1 MNNSSDMLAL
11 QRLYHWETTAPDRV
25 CFTQPVGQ
33 GQVQNF
39 TWAQVAH
46 EVRCMASYLLS
57 LGLAPGSRIV
67 IWGKNT
73 AHWIM
78 ADWAIWMA
86 GHVSV
91 PMYPTL
97 AIKTVQQILDH
108 SGACLLFVGK
118 LDDADSMRAG
128 VPAHLPCINLP
139 LGPQWSGA
147 NWSDIVRLQFPL
159 QGQTLRPAQDLCTV
173 MYTSGTTGNPKGVM
187 HSFGT
192 FQAMIEQGLKRIP
205 LNEKDRMLSYL
216 PLSHIAERGLVEHML
231 LATGMHVYFAESP
244 ETFAQDLQRARPTF
258 FFSVPRLWLKF
269 REGVHA
275 KMPPHK
281 LTMLLKI
288 PLLKRLIQKKIL
300 TALGLDRCR
309 VAAGGAAPMPPE
321 LLRWYATLGLNLI
334 EMYGMT
340 ENGCTHTTDVAHP
353 MPGSV
358 GQALEGVQCR
368 IDPESSEVQVKSQG
382 LMLGYFLEPELTA
395 QAFTADG
402 WLHTGDKGSVDTQ
415 GHLKLTGRVKDLFKT
430 SKGKY
435 VAPAAIESM
444 LAVLPGVEACC
455 VVGAN
460 LAQPLAI
467 LALTPELVQQS
478 LSPQGRDPLH
488 DFFQRELQTLNQV
501 LDPHERLS
509 CLVLDATPWTVGSGF
524 ITPTLKVKRNQ
535 IEEVYGPLFDIWT
548 AHSTDIIWVNGAHSM
563 PTHHQE
569 SIT

>member
-1 MNNSSDMLAL
+1 MSSSSDMLAL
-11 QRLYHWETTAPDRV
+11 QRLYHWEKTAPHRI

-33 GQVQNF
+33 GVVKTF
-39 TWAQVAH
+39 TWAEVAH

-57 LGLAPGSRIV
+57 LGYAPGSRIA

-91 PMYPTL
+91 PLYPTL
-97 AIKTVQQILDH
+97 AVKTVRQILEH

-118 LDDADSMRAG
+118 LDDADAMRAG
-128 VPAHLPCINLP
+128 VPDHLPCINLP
-139 LGPQWSGA
+139 LSPQWPGA
-147 NWSDIVRLQFPL
+147 QWSDIVGKQAPL
-159 QGQTLRPAQDLCTV
+159 QGQVVRPAEDLCTV

-192 FQAMIEQGLKRIP
+192 FQSMIEQGLKRIP
-205 LNEKDRMLSYL
+205 LDENDRMLSYL

-231 LATGMHVYFAESP
+231 LATGMHVFFAESQ

-269 REGVHA
+269 REGVHS
-275 KMPPHK
+275 KMPAKK
-281 LTMLLKI
+281 LAMLLKI
-288 PLLKRLIQKKIL
+288 PLLNRLVQKKIL
-300 TALGLDRCR
+300 TALGLDQCR

-321 LLRWYATLGLNLI
+321 LLRWYSALGLNLI
-334 EMYGMT
+334 ELYGMT
-340 ENGCTHTTDVAHP
+340 ENGATHSTDVKHP
-353 MPGSV
+353 LPGSV
-358 GQALEGVQCR
+358 GQALTGVKCR
-368 IDPESSEVQVKSQG
+368 LDPDTSEVQIQSSG

-395 QAFTADG
+395 QAYTSDG
-402 WLHTGDKGSVDTQ
+402 WLHTGDKGTLDAQ
-415 GHLKLTGRVKDLFKT
+415 GNLKLTGRVKDLFKT

-435 VAPAAIESM
+435 VSPAAIEAL
-444 LAVLPGVEACC
+444 LAVMPGVEACC

-460 LAQPLAI
+460 MNQPLAI
-467 LALTPELVQQS
+467 LALTPDLVKQANQPHARQQLQDFFAQELVS
-478 LSPQGRDPLH
+478 
-488 DFFQRELQTLNQV
+488 LNQQ

-509 CLVLDATPWTVGSGF
+509 CLVLDPTPWTVASSF

-535 IEEVYGPLFDIWT
+535 IEDAYGAFFEAWT
-548 AHSTDIIWVNGAHSM
+548 AQGKAVIWVKAF
-563 PTHHQE
+563 
-569 SIT
+569 

>member
-1 MNNSSDMLAL
+1 MSSSSDMLAL
-11 QRLYHWETTAPDRV
+11 QRLYHWEKTAPHRI

-33 GQVQNF
+33 GVVKTF
-39 TWAQVAH
+39 TWAEVAH

-57 LGLAPGSRIV
+57 LGYAPGSRIA

-91 PMYPTL
+91 PLYPTL
-97 AIKTVQQILDH
+97 AVKTVRQILEH

-118 LDDADSMRAG
+118 LDDADAMRAG
-128 VPAHLPCINLP
+128 VPDHLPCINLP
-139 LGPQWSGA
+139 LSPQWPGA
-147 NWSDIVRLQFPL
+147 QWSDIVGKQAPL
-159 QGQTLRPAQDLCTV
+159 QGQVVRPAEDLCTV

-192 FQAMIEQGLKRIP
+192 FQSMIEQGLKRIP
-205 LNEKDRMLSYL
+205 LDENDRMLSYL

-231 LATGMHVYFAESP
+231 LATGMHVFFAESQ

-269 REGVHA
+269 REGVHS
-275 KMPPHK
+275 KMTPKK
-281 LTMLLKI
+281 LAMLLKI
-288 PLLKRLIQKKIL
+288 PLLNRLVQKKIL
-300 TALGLDRCR
+300 TALGLDQCR

-321 LLRWYATLGLNLI
+321 LLRWYSSLGLNLI
-334 EMYGMT
+334 ELYGMT
-340 ENGCTHTTDVAHP
+340 ENGATHSTDVKHP

-358 GQALEGVQCR
+358 GQALNGVKCR
-368 IDPESSEVQVKSQG
+368 LDPDTSEVQIQSSG
-382 LMLGYFLEPELTA
+382 LMLGYFQEPELTA
-395 QAFTADG
+395 QAFTSDG
-402 WLHTGDKGSVDTQ
+402 WLHTGDKGSLDAL
-415 GHLKLTGRVKDLFKT
+415 GNLKITGRVKDLFKT

-435 VAPAAIESM
+435 VSPAGIEAL
-444 LAVLPGVEACC
+444 LAVIPGVEACC

-460 LAQPLAI
+460 MNQPLAI
-467 LALTPELVQQS
+467 LALTPDLVKQANQPQARQQLQDFFAHELVS
-478 LSPQGRDPLH
+478 
-488 DFFQRELQTLNQV
+488 LNQQ

-509 CLVLDATPWTVGSGF
+509 CLVLDPTPWTVASGF

-535 IEEVYGPLFDIWT
+535 IEDAYGSFFEAWT
-548 AHSTDIIWVNGAHSM
+548 AQSKTIVWMDDAS
-563 PTHHQE
+563 
-569 SIT
+569 

>member
-1 MNNSSDMLAL
+1 MSSSSDMLAL
-11 QRLYHWETTAPDRV
+11 QRLYHWEKTAPHRI

-33 GQVQNF
+33 GVVKTF
-39 TWAQVAH
+39 TWAEVAH

-57 LGLAPGSRIV
+57 LGYAPGSRIA

-91 PMYPTL
+91 PLYPTL
-97 AIKTVQQILDH
+97 AVKTVRQILEH

-118 LDDADSMRAG
+118 LDDADAMRAG
-128 VPAHLPCINLP
+128 VPDHLPCINLP
-139 LGPQWSGA
+139 LSPQWPGA
-147 NWSDIVRLQFPL
+147 QWSDIVGKQAPL
-159 QGQTLRPAQDLCTV
+159 QGQVVRPAEDLCTV

-192 FQAMIEQGLKRIP
+192 FQSMIEQGLKRIP
-205 LNEKDRMLSYL
+205 LDENDRMLSYL

-231 LATGMHVYFAESP
+231 LATGMHVFFAESQ

-269 REGVHA
+269 REGVHS
-275 KMPPHK
+275 KMPAKK
-281 LTMLLKI
+281 LAMLLKI
-288 PLLKRLIQKKIL
+288 PLLNRLVQKKIL
-300 TALGLDRCR
+300 TALGLDQCR

-321 LLRWYATLGLNLI
+321 LLRWYSALGLNLI
-334 EMYGMT
+334 ELYGMT
-340 ENGCTHTTDVAHP
+340 ENGATHSTDVKHP
-353 MPGSV
+353 LPGSV
-358 GQALEGVQCR
+358 GQALTGVKCR
-368 IDPESSEVQVKSQG
+368 LDPDTSEVQIQSSG

-395 QAFTADG
+395 QAYTSDG
-402 WLHTGDKGSVDTQ
+402 WLHTGDKGTLDAQ
-415 GHLKLTGRVKDLFKT
+415 GNLKLTGRVKDLFKT

-435 VAPAAIESM
+435 VSPAAIEAL
-444 LAVLPGVEACC
+444 LAVMPGVEACC

-460 LAQPLAI
+460 MNQPLAI
-467 LALTPELVQQS
+467 LALTPDLVKQANQPHARQQLQDFFAQELVS
-478 LSPQGRDPLH
+478 
-488 DFFQRELQTLNQV
+488 LNQQ

-509 CLVLDATPWTVGSGF
+509 CLVLDPTPWTVASGF

-535 IEEVYGPLFDIWT
+535 IEDAYGAFFEAWT
-548 AHSTDIIWVNGAHSM
+548 AQGKAVIWVKAF
-563 PTHHQE
+563 
-569 SIT
+569 

>member
-1 MNNSSDMLAL
+1 MSSSSDMLAL
-11 QRLYHWETTAPDRV
+11 QRLYHWEATAPHRV

-33 GQVQNF
+33 GAVKTF

-46 EVRCMASYLLS
+46 EVRCMASYLQS
-57 LGLAPGSRIV
+57 LGLAPGSRIA
-67 IWGKNT
+67 IWGKNM

-91 PMYPTL
+91 PLYPTL

-118 LDDADSMRAG
+118 LDDADAMSAG
-128 VPAHLPCINLP
+128 VPAHVPCINLP

-159 QGQTLRPAQDLCTV
+159 QGQVVRPAQDLCTV

-205 LNEKDRMLSYL
+205 LNQNDRMLSYL

-231 LATGMHVYFAESP
+231 LATGMHVFFAESQ

-269 REGVHA
+269 REGVHG
-275 KMPPHK
+275 KMPPKK
-281 LTMLLKI
+281 LAMLLKI
-288 PLLKRLIQKKIL
+288 PLLNRLVQKKIL
-300 TALGLDRCR
+300 AALGLDQCR
-309 VAAGGAAPMPPE
+309 VAAGGAAPMPPD

-467 LALTPELVQQS
+467 LALTPDLVKQAID
-478 LSPQGRDPLH
+478 PQEREQMQ
-488 DFFQRELQTLNQV
+488 DFFAQELASLNKQ

-509 CLVLDATPWTVGSGF
+509 CLVLDPTPWTVASGF

-535 IEEVYGPLFDIWT
+535 IEDVYGALFETWT
-548 AHSTDIIWVNGAHSM
+548 AQGKAVNWVNAF
-563 PTHHQE
+563 
-569 SIT
+569 